1 MKKFKF
7 KLQRLLD
14 IREAREKEIQ
24 NELAALLNIQNIE
37 RIKQEEYKRRIALEH
52 ENFSIKLKAGKF
64 NYTDALNF
72 ERFIQFA
79 HRVIEVAQDRI
90 DGMEPEIQE
99 VRDRL
104 IEASREKKVTER
116 LKERRLM
123 EFKYQYNREM
133 QKENDDLN
141 QKIFM
146 IRRAEN
152 A

>member
-24 NELAALLNIQNIE
+24 NEMAVLLNIQNIE
-37 RIKQEEYKRRIALEH
+37 RIKQEEYKSKIALEH
-52 ENFSIKLKAGKF
+52 ENFNLKLKEGRF
-64 NYTDALNF
+64 SYTDALNF
-72 ERFIQFA
+72 ERFIQFS
-79 HRVIEVAQDRI
+79 HRVIDVAQERI
-90 DGMEPEIQE
+90 DGMEPDIQR

-116 LKERRLM
+116 LKEKRLKD
-123 EFKYQYNREM
+123 FNYQLNSELA
-133 QKENDDLN
+133 KENDDLN

-146 IRRAEN
+146 RRRAEN